1 MHTASDL
8 FEAKRVGRT
17 GVILNVQGTV
27 ALEGDLSRIALLKSL
42 GVRIVQE
49 APARSQKPRE
59 PARRL

>member
-1 MHTASDL
+1 
-8 FEAKRVGRT
+8 
-17 GVILNVQGTV
+17 VILNVQGTV